1 MLYRVNIP
9 ELTITI
15 FPKQDIAQNNN
26 LKSMFYNNKI
36 VGKLL
41 YSQVVALYKDDSAF
55 SEFAQLKEEI
65 NGTLYAHIHTEQGQ
79 PPEVR

>member
-1 MLYRVNIP
+1 
-9 ELTITI
+9 
-15 FPKQDIAQNNN
+15 
-26 LKSMFYNNKI
+26 MFYNNKI

-65 NGTLYAHIHTEQGQ
+65 NRTFYTHIHTKQGQ
-79 PPEVR
+79 PPKVR